1 MEEKDKERLK
11 ELTQKVADAGG
22 DLFVLTLE
30 EGRELMRLL
39 GKRIGEDEVGYPIS
53 GEEG

>member
-1 MEEKDKERLK
+1 MGAEELQRLK
-11 ELTQKVADAGG
+11 ELTQKVGDAGG
-22 DLFVLTLE
+22 DLYALTLE

-39 GKRIGEDEVGYPIS
+39 LRWGSKEEFGYPIK